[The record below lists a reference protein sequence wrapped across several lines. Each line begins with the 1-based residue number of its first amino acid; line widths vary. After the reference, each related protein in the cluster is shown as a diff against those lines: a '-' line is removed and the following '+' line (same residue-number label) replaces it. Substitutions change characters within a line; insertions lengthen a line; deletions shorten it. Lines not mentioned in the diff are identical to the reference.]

1 MKISKNQLEQLI
13 LEELREQLLEQSRL
27 EKMAGALKKGA
38 KSVGSAVKKGVKAAG
53 QELGLSKVDYK
64 KAKKDFDKMIQSSGG
79 DYYKALSDFIGKYG
93 DPKDDTLQY
102 LRAEFDKLAQKGS
115 GIKAKNP
122 VAASNPI
129 KLEEEFTKGKMS
141 FNDFQ
146 ELKDELLTVGI
157 NLPLKDARKL
167 DKIIKD
173 AGVAASSNV
182 MSDAEKDPK
191 YKDQIPTQL
200 KSLIGA
206 TFEADELNKIMP
218 KIKNQVKGLSI
229 GQKLQFF
236 NWMASQFGLYDVI
249 TKRPSDILKM
259 AKKAVG
265 LTEYKISN
273 EELNHLILEEAIMEV
288 YSFSMGDIKRGM
300 GDMFSSLNPF
310 SSSKVERQPAPQG
323 KVLRSKKF
331 PEDRKY
337 KRDRTELYNI
347 FLPIDKPRS
356 KQFVEDLYNEKYT
369 GMPKPAVTPPR
380 DIRGLVEIMKKN
392 AEATM
397 GSDNLDLDLEGYLR
411 NYYK

>member
-38 KSVGSAVKKGVKAAG
+38 KSVGSAVKKGIKAAG
-53 QELGLSKVDYK
+53 QELGLSNIDIQ
-64 KAKKDFDKMIQSSGG
+64 KAKKDFEKMIQSSGG
-79 DYYKALSDFIGKYG
+79 DYFKALANFIGKYG
-93 DPKDDTLQY
+93 DPKDETLQY
-102 LRAEFDKLAQKGS
+102 LRVEFDKLTQRGS
-115 GIKAKNP
+115 GTKAKNP
-122 VAASNPI
+122 VAAFNPL
-129 KLEEEFTKGKMS
+129 KEEFTKGKMS
-141 FNDFQ
+141 FNDFE
-146 ELKDELLTVGI
+146 ELKDELLAVGGI
-157 NLPLKDARKL
+157 SLPLEDARKL
-167 DKIIKD
+167 DRIIKD
-173 AGVAASSNV
+173 AGAAATGNV
-182 MSDAEKDPK
+182 MSDAEKDLK

-200 KSLIGA
+200 KSLIDV
-206 TFEADELNKIMP
+206 TFESDELKTIMP
-218 KIKNQVKGLSI
+218 KIRKKIETLSI

-288 YSFSMGDIKRGM
+288 FSIENIKRGM

-310 SSSKVERQPAPQG
+310 PSSKVERKPVPQG
-323 KVLRSKKF
+323 RVLKSKKF
-331 PEDRKY
+331 PEDHKY

-369 GMPKPAVTPPR
+369 GTPKPAVTRPK
-380 DIRGLVEIMKKN
+380 DIKGLVEIMKKN
-392 AEATM
+392 VKVTI
-397 GSDNLDLDLEGYLR
+397 GSDNIDSDLEGYLG
-411 NYYK
+411 NYYR